1 MKRII
6 VIGSASTDFVVKTE
20 KRPKKGETLIG
31 QDFQTT
37 FGGKGAN
44 QAVAAVRLGANV
56 KMIGAVGEDLYGNE
70 IIANLAKEKID
81 VTNVERVT
89 HLGTGSAHITLSEG
103 DNSIVVIPGANNA
116 VNEKMIKPL
125 LSTLNK
131 DDFVILQ
138 QEIPSQ
144 TVEVIIDYCFDHD
157 IQTIL
162 NPAPARQIAEKTI
175 EKVTYLTPNE
185 HEFDLL
191 FPNQTL
197 ESGLAMYP
205 NKLLVTLGSKGVTY
219 HNGQEQ
225 LIISGYQVKPMD
237 TTGAGDTFNGA
248 FVVGLMNQLSIKESI
263 RFGNLAAS
271 LSIQKFG
278 AQGGMPTL
286 EELKGSEHYEKEWDF
301 K

>member
-1 MKRII
+1 MNQII

-44 QAVAAVRLGANV
+44 QAVAAVRLGAKV
-56 KMIGAVGEDLYGNE
+56 KMIGAVGKDFYGDE
-70 IIANLAKEKID
+70 IIENLSKEKID
-81 VTNVERVT
+81 VTNVERVP
-89 HLGTGSAHITLSEG
+89 HIGTGSAHITLSEG
-103 DNSIVVIPGANNA
+103 DNSIIVIPGANNA
-116 VNEKMIKPL
+116 INKKMIKPL
-125 LSTLNK
+125 LTTLNK
-131 DDFVILQ
+131 EDFVILQ
-138 QEIPSQ
+138 QEIPSE
-144 TVEVIIDYCFDHD
+144 TVEIIIDYCFEHG
-157 IQTIL
+157 IQTVL
-162 NPAPARQIAEKTI
+162 NPAPARQIAKKTI
-175 EKVTYLTPNE
+175 DKVTYLTPNE
-185 HEFDLL
+185 HEFELL
-191 FPNQTL
+191 FPNHSL

-205 NKLLVTLGSKGVTY
+205 NKLLVTLGSKGVVY

-225 LIISGYQVKPMD
+225 LIISGYQVNPTD

-248 FVVGLMNQLSIKESI
+248 FVVGLMNQLSLKESI

>member
-1 MKRII
+1 MKRIV

-20 KRPKKGETLIG
+20 IRPKSGETLIG

-44 QAVAAVRLGANV
+44 QAVAAARLGANV
-56 KMIGAVGEDLYGNE
+56 KMIGAVGIDSYGND
-70 IIANLAKEKID
+70 IIANLINEKID
-81 VTNVERVT
+81 VSNVERVT
-89 HLGTGSAHITLSEG
+89 HLGTGSAHITLAEG
-103 DNSIVVIPGANNA
+103 DNSIVVIPGANNG
-116 VNEKMIKPL
+116 VNEQMIQPL
-125 LSTLNK
+125 LATIHK
-131 DDFVILQ
+131 EDIVIVQ

-144 TVEVIIDYCFDHD
+144 TVEIIIDYCFDHE

-162 NPAPARQIAEKTI
+162 NPAPARQIAKKTI

-197 ESGLAMYP
+197 EAGLAKYP
-205 NKLLVTLGSKGVTY
+205 NKLLVTLGSKGVAY
-219 HNGQEQ
+219 NNGEEQ
-225 LIISGYQVKPMD
+225 LIVPGYQVTPTD

-248 FVVGLMNQLSIKESI
+248 FVVGLINQLSIKESI